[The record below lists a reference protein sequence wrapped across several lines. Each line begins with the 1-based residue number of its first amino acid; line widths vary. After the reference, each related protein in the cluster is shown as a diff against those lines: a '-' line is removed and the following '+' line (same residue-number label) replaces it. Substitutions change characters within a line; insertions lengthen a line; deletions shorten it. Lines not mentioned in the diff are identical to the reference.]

1 MSAVPP
7 AAEPRGEDACTI
19 LHVDMDAFYAS
30 VVIRDHPE
38 LRSRPVVV
46 AGGNERGVILCA
58 TYPARAYGVHS
69 AMPVAR
75 ARRLCPDLVVVSP
88 DFGAFAQVSTAV
100 LDAFARVTPEV
111 EALSQE
117 EAFLDVRGSRRH
129 AGRPREIAERL
140 RAQIHDEQ
148 RITCSVGMAAT
159 RSVAKLAS
167 RRAKPDGIAAIPPE
181 DVTRVLAP
189 LDAGDLWG
197 VGEKTRDRLRRI
209 GLETVGDLVAT
220 PLALLQAT
228 LGQSAGAHVHA
239 LAHGR
244 DPGGPSPKFAAHER
258 ARSMG
263 ADRTLE
269 ADLSSYDDVLVELL
283 RLTVKVTSR
292 MRGSGFA
299 ARVVTVRLR
308 YPDRT
313 TVTRSRTLADPSD
326 VTHDLYAAVVGIY
339 DEQCGRDGGVRA
351 VRLVGVRVSGLQ
363 RSAGLQ
369 PQLRLGEPDRGWSD
383 ADRAVDRVRER
394 FGKHAVSPATLLG

>member
-1 MSAVPP
+1 MSRAVP
-7 AAEPRGEDACTI
+7 AVGGEDACTI

-30 VVIRDHPE
+30 VVLRDHPE

-58 TYPARAYGVHS
+58 TYPARAHGVRS

-88 DFGAFAQVSTAV
+88 DFGAFAQVSTSV

-129 AGRPREIAERL
+129 AGTPRAIAERL
-140 RAQIHDEQ
+140 RAEIHDEQ

-181 DVTRVLAP
+181 AVTRILAP

-197 VGEKTRDRLRRI
+197 VGEKTRERLRSL
-209 GLETVGDLVAT
+209 GLVTVGDVAAM
-220 PLALLQAT
+220 PLAALQGS
-228 LGQSAGAHVHA
+228 LGRAAGAHVHA
-239 LAHGR
+239 LALGR
-244 DPGGPSPKFAAHER
+244 DPGGPSPKFAPHDR

-269 ADLSSYDDVLVELL
+269 ADLASYDAVLVELL

-292 MRGSGFA
+292 LRRAHQSA
-299 ARVVTVRLR
+299 TTVSMRLR

-313 TVTRSRTLADPSD
+313 TITRSHTLPEPSD
-326 VTHDLYAAVVGIY
+326 VTHDLYAAVVGLY
-339 DEQCGRDGGVRA
+339 DEQCARDARVRP
-351 VRLVGVRVSGLQ
+351 VRLVGVRLSGL
-363 RSAGLQ
+363 RPRDGLQ
-369 PQLRLGEPDRGWSD
+369 PQLRLGEPERGWSD